1 MVYTHCDHWTQ
12 TSKEQCCRPLV
23 CSEHHGFILC
33 TVSPTVL
40 HSRHEWLLETVPAFN
55 PELAWRFRPVLSR
68 GRYHRRIGNKYKRA
82 GTRSR
87 SGSSSKAW
95 PLPLFLHTLGVLG
108 DFLLCVFC
116 PSLASFITRGEMER
130 ALPFVLCS
138 YPYLSAPSSTSVKS
152 VHFMVFYCT
161 SSRFHGLRPILSL
174 LLLMSSCAYY

>member
-1 MVYTHCDHWTQ
+1 MY
-12 TSKEQCCRPLV
+12 
-23 CSEHHGFILC
+23 SEHHGFILC

-40 HSRHEWLLETVPAFN
+40 HSRHEWLPETVQAFN
-55 PELAWRFRPVLSR
+55 PELAWRFRHVLSR

-152 VHFMVFYCT
+152 VHILCSTVLHQGFI
-161 SSRFHGLRPILSL
+161 GIRPIYSLLSL
-174 LLLMSSCAYY
+174 IVLMRVSLVTEAETHQTA